1 MNILRS
7 VLILSQP
14 NTCLKSKLI
23 LFKPVYDFRP
33 FLIKYIPFKE
43 VQLKIDTKTKS
54 LISSLTLISLLHGE
68 KTILKRIE
76 NNHTESNA

>member
-14 NTCLKSKLI
+14 NTCLKSLNLNII

-68 KTILKRIE
+68 KQF
-76 NNHTESNA
+76 